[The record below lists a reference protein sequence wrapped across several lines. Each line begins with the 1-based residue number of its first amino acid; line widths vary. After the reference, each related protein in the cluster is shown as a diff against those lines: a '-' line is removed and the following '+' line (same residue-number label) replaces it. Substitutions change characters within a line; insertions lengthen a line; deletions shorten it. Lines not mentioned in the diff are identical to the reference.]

1 MKTKLIKRVSY
12 LPAIL
17 AFLALLAGNAFAAD
31 IRGDVPN
38 NETVV
43 SPYWQSDSGSYTF
56 IAVTHTSLS
65 GMASQIGVKINAITN
80 DKTAFGDALEF
91 TIQSGTT
98 TRVFIARTTHATLT
112 PTNYPSA
119 KFIQG
124 TSDFEHGHI
133 RVDPIATLPGA
144 AVTGNTYGKFA
155 RCVRPGACN
164 STSGSVRNGGGFRDT
179 TMLSYW
185 GAVVIEQNTTGFAM
199 EFIGDMNDS
208 QSPSN
213 LVKASANT
221 QSNAFDAGIPPSGP
235 NAP

>member
-1 MKTKLIKRVSY
+1 MKTKLIKRVSD
-12 LPAIL
+12 LAAIL
-17 AFLALLAGNAFAAD
+17 AFLAFLAGNAFAAD

-38 NETVV
+38 AETVV
-43 SPYWQSDSGSYTF
+43 SPYWQSDTGSYTF

-80 DKTAFGDALEF
+80 DKSAFGDAVEF

-98 TRVFIARTTHATLT
+98 TRVFIARTTHPSIN
-112 PTNYPSA
+112 PTAIPTA

-133 RVDPIATLPGA
+133 RVDPIATIPTA
-144 AVTGNTYGKFA
+144 SVTGNFYGKFSS
-155 RCVRPGACN
+155 CTVPGSCMN
-164 STSGSVRNGGGFRDT
+164 LGNNTRNGGGFRDT

-213 LVKASANT
+213 IMRGAANAPN
-221 QSNAFDAGIPPSGP
+221 NAFDASIPPSGP